1 MTRMI
6 KNDSTAES
14 AGRKIYRIGLVTCA
28 SNFERH
34 QIMIQAF
41 HQTLKK
47 KGPYALYVIT
57 NYGIYYGDHFSWRG
71 EAADY
76 SLLDHIQLDGCILE
90 SNLASERMTGQLAER
105 LRKRRIPVI
114 AMNLNIDGVPSVNLK
129 LAQAGRQ
136 LMKHL
141 LEDRRCER
149 IDLVVSPGH
158 NVIFRDMLEMY
169 REELEAHGLP
179 YDPERIRETTV
190 SIQNG
195 RRMLNRIIEADP
207 VPGLRAV
214 ICVHDVCAIGVSLE
228 AEALG
233 IRIPEDLLVCSLNY
247 SQNSMIFRPDITGV
261 DRADRTAVSLACDLM
276 EKMISGEAVPPVS
289 HYEGILRYGAST
301 GCGIDEVAAER
312 QRQALQ
318 HQAVNKIEMGGQV
331 SRMMQ
336 FNDDLE
342 KAESLGDWAQS
353 MYDTLQDIGC
363 RGVYCCL
370 NHDDLPYIES
380 NQEDR
385 KTEDS
390 PDYDSRMTVVTGFS
404 QRTGEIRNL
413 DFSLE
418 ELVPIQPAPG
428 DQFLV
433 LPIHHAARSY
443 GYMVYLNDDLPIERY
458 VFRIFQESL
467 GSSLDNLHKKMM
479 LKGNIRELD
488 RLHME
493 DQMTGLYNRFALN
506 RFAPEYIR
514 EGAYTTVLAD
524 MDGLKTIN
532 DTYGHLAGNN
542 AICMIAESLKEA
554 LSEGDLLLRY
564 GGDEFLILSKN
575 TDPLYWE
582 RFRSGLNGRLNR
594 SGEKQK
600 LPYAV
605 GISIGYSI
613 CDGTGSCAI
622 EKQIE
627 RADRQMYE
635 NKKARKAL
643 SGQKN
648 PV

>member
-1 MTRMI
+1 MVKSDFR
-6 KNDSTAES
+6 AES
-14 AGRKIYRIGLVTCA
+14 TGRNSPRIYRIGLVTCA

-34 QIMIQAF
+34 QIMIHAF
-41 HQTLKK
+41 HQALKK
-47 KGPYALYVIT
+47 KGPFALYVIT
-57 NYGIYYGDHFSWRG
+57 NYGIYYGDHFTWRG

-90 SNLASERMTGQLAER
+90 SNLASDRMTGQLAER

-114 AMNLNIDGVPSVNLK
+114 AMNLSLEGVPSVNLK
-129 LAQAGRQ
+129 LTQAGRQ

-149 IDLVVSPGH
+149 IDLVMSPGH
-158 NVIFRDMLEMY
+158 SVIFQDMLKVY

-179 YDPERIRETTV
+179 YLPERIRETTV

-195 RRMLNRIIEADP
+195 RNMLTRILREEPD
-207 VPGLRAV
+207 PGLRAV
-214 ICVHDVCAIGVSLE
+214 ICVHDVCAIGVCME

-261 DRADRTAVSLACDLM
+261 DRVDRTAVGLACDLL
-276 EKMISGEAVPPVS
+276 EKMIAGEDVPPVT
-289 HYEGILRYGAST
+289 HYEGVLRYGAST
-301 GCGIDEVAAER
+301 GSAIDEVAAEY
-312 QRQALQ
+312 QRQTLQ
-318 HQAVNKIEMGGQV
+318 QQAVNKIEMGGQV

-342 KAESLGDWAQS
+342 KAESLEDWAQS
-353 MYDTLQDIGC
+353 LDDTLQDIGC
-363 RGVYCCL
+363 QGFYCCL

-380 NQEDR
+380 NLEDH

-390 PDYDSRMTVVTGFS
+390 PNYDSRMTVITGFS
-404 QRTGEIRNL
+404 PRTGEIRNRA
-413 DFSLE
+413 FPIE
-418 ELVPIQPAPG
+418 ELVPIQPCPG

-443 GYMVYLNDDLPIERY
+443 GYMVYLNDDLPIGRY

-467 GSSLDNLHKKMM
+467 GASLDNLHKKMI

-493 DQMTGLYNRFALN
+493 DQMTGLFNRFALN

-514 EGAYTTVLAD
+514 GGSYTTVLAD
-524 MDGLKTIN
+524 MDSLKTIN

-542 AICMIAESLKEA
+542 AICMIAESLKDI
-554 LSEGDLLLRY
+554 LPEGDLILRY
-564 GGDEFLILSKN
+564 GGDEFLILSGN
-575 TDPLYWE
+575 TDPVYWE
-582 RFRSGLNGRLNR
+582 RFKTELNDRLKQ
-594 SGEKQK
+594 SAEKQK

-605 GISIGYSI
+605 GISIGYAI
-613 CDGTGSCAI
+613 CGGNGSCAI

-627 RADRQMYE
+627 QADRQMYE
-635 NKKARKAL
+635 NKRARKAL
-643 SGQKN
+643 SGQKD

>member
-1 MTRMI
+1 
-6 KNDSTAES
+6 
-14 AGRKIYRIGLVTCA
+14 
-28 SNFERH
+28 
-34 QIMIQAF
+34 
-41 HQTLKK
+41 
-47 KGPYALYVIT
+47 
-57 NYGIYYGDHFSWRG
+57 
-71 EAADY
+71 
-76 SLLDHIQLDGCILE
+76 
-90 SNLASERMTGQLAER
+90 
-105 LRKRRIPVI
+105 
-114 AMNLNIDGVPSVNLK
+114 
-129 LAQAGRQ
+129 
-136 LMKHL
+136 
-141 LEDRRCER
+141 
-149 IDLVVSPGH
+149 
-158 NVIFRDMLEMY
+158 
-169 REELEAHGLP
+169 
-179 YDPERIRETTV
+179 
-190 SIQNG
+190 
-195 RRMLNRIIEADP
+195 
-207 VPGLRAV
+207 
-214 ICVHDVCAIGVSLE
+214 
-228 AEALG
+228 
-233 IRIPEDLLVCSLNY
+233 
-247 SQNSMIFRPDITGV
+247 
-261 DRADRTAVSLACDLM
+261 
-276 EKMISGEAVPPVS
+276 
-289 HYEGILRYGAST
+289 
-301 GCGIDEVAAER
+301 
-312 QRQALQ
+312 
-318 HQAVNKIEMGGQV
+318 
-331 SRMMQ
+331 
-336 FNDDLE
+336 
-342 KAESLGDWAQS
+342 
-353 MYDTLQDIGC
+353 
-363 RGVYCCL
+363 
-370 NHDDLPYIES
+370 
-380 NQEDR
+380 
-385 KTEDS
+385 
-390 PDYDSRMTVVTGFS
+390 
-404 QRTGEIRNL
+404 
-413 DFSLE
+413 
-418 ELVPIQPAPG
+418 
-428 DQFLV
+428 
-433 LPIHHAARSY
+433 
-443 GYMVYLNDDLPIERY
+443 MVYLNDDLPIERY

-542 AICMIAESLKEA
+542 AICMIAESLREA